1 VELLSEE
8 EQWERLKAWLRTNG
22 PSILVLTAL
31 MLLAFFGWKWWQQRG
46 DSHAVAAGAMY
57 DTIAARFDAGQD
69 AEALALVE
77 TLREEHAGSPYV
89 DAADLMAAN
98 VHVSN
103 NELDKAVER
112 LQRVATSAKDELLR
126 PVARLRLAR
135 VQSAQG
141 QYDAALATLG
151 TAPMGEHEPARLE
164 IRGDVLLA
172 QGDRAAALQEYQA
185 ARKLLPAAEQREGGV
200 RELLDL
206 KIADLGGVPGADE
219 PVEPAAAAGA
229 PAASP
234 APAADAATEPATP
247 ASDAAQ

>member
-1 VELLSEE
+1 MDLLSEE

-31 MLLAFFGWKWWQQRG
+31 MLLAFFGWRWWQQRG
-46 DSHAVAAGAMY
+46 EANAVAAGAMY
-57 DTIAARFDAGQD
+57 DTIAARFDSGQD

-77 TLREEHAGSPYV
+77 SLRDEHAGSPYV

-98 VHVSN
+98 VYVSN

-126 PVARLRLAR
+126 PVAKLRLAR

-151 TAPMGEHEPARLE
+151 TASMGEHEPARLE
-164 IRGDVLLA
+164 ARGDVLLA
-172 QGDRAAALQEYQA
+172 KGDRAAALAEYQA

-206 KIADLGGVPGADE
+206 KIADLGGVPGAGE
-219 PVEPAAAAGA
+219 PVEAAAAATA
-229 PAASP
+229 PAAGE
-234 APAADAATEPATP
+234 TTTPATP
-247 ASDAAQ
+247 ASDATP

>member
-1 VELLSEE
+1 MDLLSEE

-31 MLLAFFGWKWWQQRG
+31 MLLAWFGWKWWQERG
-46 DSHAVAAGAMY
+46 KSGDEAAAATYDS
-57 DTIAARFDAGQD
+57 IAAQFDQGND
-69 AEALALVE
+69 AEAMAMIE
-77 TLREEHAGSPYV
+77 RLRDEHKGSPYV

-98 VHVSN
+98 IHVSN

-112 LQRVATSAKDELLR
+112 LQRVASSAKDELLR

-151 TAPMGEHEPARLE
+151 TAEMGEHEAARLE

-172 QGDRAAALQEYQA
+172 QGDRAAALEQYQA

-206 KIADLGGVPGADE
+206 KIADLGAVPGADE
-219 PVEPAAAAGA
+219 AVEMPAATQSTAPDAAATPAAAEPAASA
-229 PAASP
+229 PE
-234 APAADAATEPATP
+234 TTP
-247 ASDAAQ
+247 